1 MALYFIKPVVWNGSG
16 YRKPGGGRFTSGY
29 PKENGFGHEEWN
41 NADHLEY
48 SSGSTLMRA
57 FHTEGFK
64 RQRLD
69 EHANEILIFLIAAH
83 EGKQYLVGAAAGARY
98 LWGDSDERKRLA
110 KVLGVD
116 SVERAREAWE
126 LPQVQQ
132 CFNRDWHTFLKKWR
146 EESQW
151 SVTWTCPK
159 ELFLWLPKPV
169 VIDPLQVTGK
179 KRFISMFSSFDSIS
193 RYEALRILRQV
204 RSQAGIENV
213 LSRLT
218 QECMSDDADMAS
230 DILDLN
236 DPNAPNETTKQA
248 LIQARRGQGALRA
261 ALVDYWRE
269 CAVTGCRVKEVL
281 RASHIKPWRE
291 STNSE
296 RLNPQNG
303 LLLHATLDALFD
315 VGLISFDESGVM
327 LISSKLDAK
336 ARRQLGITP
345 SSKLSKPSCPT
356 TAAFLDYHRRKI
368 YADALM

>member
-1 MALYFIKPVVWNGSG
+1 VGIENLVA
-16 YRKPGGGRFTSGY
+16 GRFTSGY

-230 DILDLN
+230 DIS
-236 DPNAPNETTKQA
+236 
-248 LIQARRGQGALRA
+248 GA
-261 ALVDYWRE
+261 V
-269 CAVTGCRVKEVL
+269 
-281 RASHIKPWRE
+281 S
-291 STNSE
+291 
-296 RLNPQNG
+296 
-303 LLLHATLDALFD
+303 
-315 VGLISFDESGVM
+315 SFV
-327 LISSKLDAK
+327 
-336 ARRQLGITP
+336 
-345 SSKLSKPSCPT
+345 
-356 TAAFLDYHRRKI
+356 
-368 YADALM
+368 